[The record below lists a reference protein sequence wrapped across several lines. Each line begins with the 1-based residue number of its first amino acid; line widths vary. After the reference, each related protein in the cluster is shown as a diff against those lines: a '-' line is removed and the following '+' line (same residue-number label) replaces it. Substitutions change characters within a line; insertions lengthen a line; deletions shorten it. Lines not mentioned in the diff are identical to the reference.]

1 MLHKK
6 IKKLLSLIKRNC
18 IDNEVFKLFFVITLI
33 NIFSMAL
40 LQDYLGKEK
49 YLNLVNN
56 HWFDVGKH
64 GWIIW
69 VVFILIL
76 TIVLYK
82 ISATYINEKE
92 ENKLFK
98 KFISVS
104 YKDTLKEFELNK
116 NKGKKH
122 E

>member
-1 MLHKK
+1 MFHKSIKK
-6 IKKLLSLIKRNC
+6 ILSSIKRNC
-18 IDNEVFKLFFVITLI
+18 IDNEVLKLFFVITLI
-33 NIFSMAL
+33 NIFSVAL
-40 LQDYLGKEK
+40 FQDYLGKEK

-56 HWFDVGKH
+56 HWFDIGKY

-69 VVFILIL
+69 AVFILIL

-82 ISATYINEKE
+82 IFATYINEKE

-98 KFISVS
+98 KFISIS
-104 YKDTLKEFELNK
+104 HKDTLKEFESNK